1 MEYEILDELKT
12 KYERLHIEVEYKDIR
27 KYLIIAKINEYET
40 KFLYIYD
47 AKLTF
52 DANISKIE
60 QEIDKRIIKYYKGVD
75 INV

>member
-1 MEYEILDELKT
+1 METEIQDELKS
-12 KYERLHIEVEYKDIR
+12 KYERLYIEVEYKDIR

-40 KFLYIYD
+40 KFIYIYD

-52 DANISKIE
+52 DANISTIE

>member
-1 MEYEILDELKT
+1 METEIQDELKI
-12 KYERLHIEVEYKDIR
+12 KYERLYVEVEYKDIR
-27 KYLIIAKINEYET
+27 KYLIIAKINKYET

-60 QEIDKRIIKYYKGVD
+60 QEINKRIIKYYKGE
-75 INV
+75 